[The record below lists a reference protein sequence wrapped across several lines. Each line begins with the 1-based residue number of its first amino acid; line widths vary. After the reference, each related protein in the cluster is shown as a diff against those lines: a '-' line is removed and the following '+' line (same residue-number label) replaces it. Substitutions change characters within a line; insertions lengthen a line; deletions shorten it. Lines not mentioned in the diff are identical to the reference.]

1 MRAGGMRIGF
11 VVPMEPADGSPAGSM
26 PPAVTL
32 AEHAEGAGLD
42 SVWVYDHFF
51 ANMPHERPR
60 IGQHEAWTIVAAIAA
75 RTSRVEVGQ
84 LVMCTAYRPP
94 GMLAKM
100 AASADA
106 VSGGRLILGVGAGW
120 HDEEYAAFGYPFDHR
135 ADRFEESM
143 AVIAPLVRGETVT
156 FHGRYHWVD
165 GAVLLPFERTIP
177 ILIAAR
183 RPRMLR
189 LTARY
194 ADAWN
199 TAWYGMPDDR
209 LRQLLP
215 EMDAALEAEGR
226 DHASLRRTVG
236 VEVREP
242 DRAGEPHA
250 VLVDDLPKLV
260 EAYGELGVDD
270 LILAFE
276 EPNERTVERVRAAL
290 ARE

>member
-1 MRAGGMRIGF
+1 MRIGF
-11 VVPMEPADGSPAGSM
+11 VVPMEPGEGAPPGSP
-26 PPAVTL
+26 PPAISL
-32 AEHAEGAGLD
+32 AEQGEAAGFD

-51 ANMPHERPR
+51 ANMPHDEPR
-60 IGQHEAWTIVAAIAA
+60 IGQHEAWTIVAAIGA
-75 RTSRVEVGQ
+75 RTSRVEIGQ

-100 AASADA
+100 AAGADA
-106 VSGGRLILGVGAGW
+106 VSGGRLILGLGAGW

-135 ADRFEESM
+135 AGRFEESM
-143 AVIAPLVRGETVT
+143 AIIAPLVRGESVR
-156 FHGRYHWVD
+156 FHGRYHSVD
-165 GAVLLPFERTIP
+165 GAELLPFDRRIP

-183 RPRMLR
+183 GPRMLR

-209 LRQLLP
+209 LRGQVA

-236 VEVREP
+236 VEIREP

-250 VLVDDLPKLV
+250 VPVDDLPKLV
-260 EAYGELGVDD
+260 EAYEELGVDD
-270 LILAFE
+270 LILAFA

-290 ARE
+290 ARD